1 MARISTKQITNVVDS
16 LKEMVQ
22 TGEILRFT
30 EKDLEKK
37 FSVTRKTLR
46 KHLSNIKA
54 EIGTRD
60 IKVISLRLITILDE
74 IMQDIEKYWRLAREN
89 EDEKK
94 MIYYSKQMFIAIE
107 KFTDFL
113 ERFGIKQ
120 KVADKVELDV
130 TERSVQIQI
139 IDDRSKALANGT
151 DNEDYN

>member
-1 MARISTKQITNVVDS
+1 
-16 LKEMVQ
+16 
-22 TGEILRFT
+22 
-30 EKDLEKK
+30 
-37 FSVTRKTLR
+37 
-46 KHLSNIKA
+46 LSNIKA